1 MTARLIAT
9 TCAVGIAGWA
19 VWLYLVELRFE
30 RSFYRR
36 YLLDTGRGDQL

>member
-1 MTARLIAT
+1 MTRRWIAT
-9 TCAVGIAGWA
+9 VCAVGIAGWA

-36 YLLDTGRGDQL
+36 YLLDTGQENQL

>member
-1 MTARLIAT
+1 MTRHRIT
-9 TCAVGIAGWA
+9 TACAVGIAAWA

-36 YLLDTGRGDQL
+36 YLLDTGQENQL